1 MDIKSSEEVF
11 GGRLLR
17 EVDESEESLES
28 LLTTVTSTLNPRPS
42 RTHIHS
48 LDELWSNSYQNQ
60 PRLSVSGRH
69 LPLLI
74 HILTALLRNED
85 GKGGKCV
92 VLIDVH
98 SRFSPSFLAF
108 QEDEEEDDDEG
119 LEAGLKENK
128 LKRSDLKHLHIFRP
142 SAHNLESTL
151 KGVEEYMLYGNHDS
165 YGREFG
171 GTILFGIEGRE
182 GVDMGSL
189 RGMGRPEVVMGWR
202 GWLRVEREEVGA
214 FGMGGSVEE
223 MLEERERREEV
234 VRGKGWRGVGEK
246 GGEVVWKLE

>member
-1 MDIKSSEEVF
+1 MDIRSSEEIY

-28 LLTTVTSTLNPRPS
+28 EIEADKSHELLTTVTNTLDSRPS
-42 RTHIHS
+42 RTHIRS
-48 LDELWSNSYQNQ
+48 LDELWSHSYQNQ
-60 PRLSVSGRH
+60 PRLSVSGRQ

-74 HILTALLRNED
+74 HILTTLLSNDD
-85 GKGGKCV
+85 GKVGKCV

-108 QEDEEEDDDEG
+108 QDEEEKEDGDER
-119 LEAGLKENK
+119 LEAGQEERLKK
-128 LKRSDLKHLHIFRP
+128 SDLKHLHIFRP
-142 SAHNLESTL
+142 SAQNLESTL
-151 KGVEEYMLYGNHDS
+151 KGVEEYMLYGDHDS

-171 GTILFGIEGRE
+171 GTILFGVEGRE

-202 GWLRVEREEVGA
+202 GWLRVEREEVGV
-214 FGMGGSVEE
+214 FGMGG
-223 MLEERERREEV
+223 
-234 VRGKGWRGVGEK
+234 
-246 GGEVVWKLE
+246 